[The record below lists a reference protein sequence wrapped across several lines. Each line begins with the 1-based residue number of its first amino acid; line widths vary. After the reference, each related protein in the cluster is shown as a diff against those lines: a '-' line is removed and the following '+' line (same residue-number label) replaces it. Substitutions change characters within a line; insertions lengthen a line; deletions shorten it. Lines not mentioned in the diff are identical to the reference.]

1 MSMNMPTPTIAFSD
15 FRTQTKSDGEAF
27 INQRDFTRV
36 LRDKLGSKVDQ
47 QELSGLLSG
56 FQGDMLDF
64 GAVTDLVGSGEACTN
79 VVAKRLFQ
87 EIQKSDNGRFGSKLT
102 ESEFNLALGDE
113 DMDVDEDAD
122 TGSAVADF
130 DAFAKKIG
138 GYGAQVNPAELE
150 GFLDKM
156 MGTDGVADLDEA
168 EGMIEAMGLE
178 GEGAERL
185 RQLASDGELTK
196 DAFIDAFGETLAD
209 GDMSAED
216 FQGALDTL
224 LGMGAPEPIEITGD
238 YQGLLD
244 RVAGHGGQLNKAEFE
259 GMLDNIMG
267 TDGVADGDEAE
278 GLIDIMGLVGEA
290 AQALRTMAEAGQLTK
305 PAFMDAFGDL
315 LADDDLSEDD
325 FTTGLQKLFEAAGI
339 SAGAD
344 EDAQTAGADDT
355 GANGLGTVGGGALFN
370 LGNIE
375 SKLNELI
382 ALFKKIEQ
390 RAG

>member
-1 MSMNMPTPTIAFSD
+1 
-15 FRTQTKSDGEAF
+15 
-27 INQRDFTRV
+27 
-36 LRDKLGSKVDQ
+36 
-47 QELSGLLSG
+47 
-56 FQGDMLDF
+56 
-64 GAVTDLVGSGEACTN
+64 
-79 VVAKRLFQ
+79 
-87 EIQKSDNGRFGSKLT
+87 
-102 ESEFNLALGDE
+102 
-113 DMDVDEDAD
+113 
-122 TGSAVADF
+122 
-130 DAFAKKIG
+130 
-138 GYGAQVNPAELE
+138 
-150 GFLDKM
+150 
-156 MGTDGVADLDEA
+156 
-168 EGMIEAMGLE
+168 
-178 GEGAERL
+178 
-185 RQLASDGELTK
+185 
-196 DAFIDAFGETLAD
+196 
-209 GDMSAED
+209 
-216 FQGALDTL
+216 
-224 LGMGAPEPIEITGD
+224 MGAPEPIEITGD